1 MDSTAASQL
10 KTTTCR
16 LRRDNF
22 NERLVLCP
30 LDFEKA
36 AGTKHKVPSTKH
48 KIWGDSM
55 NSFAARII
63 CSVSLVCSLSLV
75 ALAQT
80 SSSQQQALNNAAVVK
95 LTKAGFKEK
104 TIISIIGSRIP
115 NFDLSPDRMIEL
127 KRNGVTE
134 KVIMAMLSRQE
145 GLDMMLDDE
154 TWSDEQF
161 MTQGLD
167 PQTKTKPGG
176 SNGSASAPADGGT
189 NIFGSG
195 GGVKGRSKSRS
206 GDGSIDSD
214 TVTTGSATVKILRP
228 PTEPGG
234 TPASTKLEK
243 TKSLTNDSI
252 IELVEAGFSEGT
264 IIRRIEQSP
273 VEFDLAANKLDELR
287 RRRVSDKVV
296 AAMKA
301 AMGEDK

>member
-1 MDSTAASQL
+1 
-10 KTTTCR
+10 
-16 LRRDNF
+16 
-22 NERLVLCP
+22 
-30 LDFEKA
+30 
-36 AGTKHKVPSTKH
+36 
-48 KIWGDSM
+48 M
-55 NSFAARII
+55 NSLAARII
-63 CSVSLVCSLSLV
+63 CTVSLVCSLSLV

-80 SSSQQQALNNAAVVK
+80 SSSQQQALNNAAIVK

-104 TIISIIGSRIP
+104 TIVSIINTRVP

-127 KRNGVTE
+127 KRNGVSE

-154 TWSDEQF
+154 SWSDDEF

-167 PQTKTKPGG
+167 PKSKTGA
-176 SNGSASAPADGGT
+176 SNGAGSVPSDGGT

-195 GGVKGRSKSRS
+195 GGSKGRSKSRA
-206 GDGSIDSD
+206 GDGSLDTD

-228 PTEPGG
+228 PAEPGG
-234 TPASTKLEK
+234 APASTKLEK

-273 VEFDLAANKLDELR
+273 VEFDLAANKLEELR
-287 RRRVSDKVV
+287 RRRVSDKVL

-301 AMGEDK
+301 AMGEAK